1 VTVKGIPVL
10 GKAAFF
16 AERRRNADLGRSVVL
31 SRVSPRGRAARR
43 RQRMSG
49 GRRGGERRRACA
61 TKRMH
66 RRTVERST
74 RASGRRVL
82 RSVLRPVRVDPHY
95 ARTPQGVSWWGVRI
109 GITAGQTRASGRNQ
123 HWGRTDG
130 RSRLAA
136 CHRSREGEGVARQK
150 RKEVEASV
158 PARIESSGSCSHVV
172 FSVAEVGRRR
182 LASNKL
188 GTRAPKRAAGSS
200 ERGPSSVRR
209 PAGETVGRCIER
221 REGRE
226 SDSPAK
232 VGRGSAQGPGWRESA
247 IQRSRHRA
255 SGGAVAGPGL

>member
-1 VTVKGIPVL
+1 MPIQSTFPSLGTKCGRRERESRREGRRDPSLRESPSRVVTVKGIPVL

-158 PARIESSGSCSHVV
+158 PARIQEPGFVLARRV
-172 FSVAEVGRRR
+172 QLQKSVGDLWPRI
-182 LASNKL
+182 
-188 GTRAPKRAAGSS
+188 SS
-200 ERGPSSVRR
+200 ETAPQKG
-209 PAGETVGRCIER
+209 A
-221 REGRE
+221 
-226 SDSPAK
+226 
-232 VGRGSAQGPGWRESA
+232 
-247 IQRSRHRA
+247 RA
-255 SGGAVAGPGL
+255 E